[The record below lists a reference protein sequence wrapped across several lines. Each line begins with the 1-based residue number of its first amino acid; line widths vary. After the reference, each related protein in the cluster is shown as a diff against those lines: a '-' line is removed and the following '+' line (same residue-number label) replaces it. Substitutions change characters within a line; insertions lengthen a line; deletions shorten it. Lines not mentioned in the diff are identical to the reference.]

1 MMLLKYKDMPIE
13 LPTIIVNRV
22 KYKHD
27 NRYLCINDVI
37 NA

>member
-1 MMLLKYKDMPIE
+1 MRLLKYKDMPIA
-13 LPTIIVNRV
+13 LPILMVNKV
-22 KYKHD
+22 KYEHD